1 MVWNQDVGRVL
12 IVGASGQV
20 GAAMCRFLQ
29 QTGRGGLV
37 LPAARTP
44 KDDWLKLDLA
54 TLVEIAGARAVLDT
68 EELSAIVCTAGWTHV
83 DGCEGDPER
92 SRQVNATGPAMLAGY
107 AWERRVPF
115 VYYSTDYV
123 FNGFSTTPGPYREND
138 PTDPLSVYGRDK
150 LLGEAQV
157 TGYHPDALILRT
169 SGVYGADEQGK
180 NFVYQVLK
188 RLTLGQ
194 GVRVPQDQSST
205 PAYNEDLAR
214 ATFAL
219 LEAAER
225 GIFHA
230 CGPDV
235 VDRKQFAGRIASE
248 FGFSTAAIEGVRTVT
263 LNQPAP
269 RPLVAG
275 LDSSK
280 LAAFLA
286 STHPEARMRG
296 IHDALNDCRGAL
308 EESIA
313 LWRAEAQVTA

>member
-1 MVWNQDVGRVL
+1 MVWNKLNGKVL
-12 IVGASGQV
+12 VVGASGQV
-20 GAAMCRFLQ
+20 GAAMCRFL
-29 QTGRGGLV
+29 RGTNRGELV

-44 KDDWLKLDLA
+44 QDGWVTLDLA
-54 TLVEIAGARAVLDT
+54 TLVDSADVREALAS

-83 DGCEGDPER
+83 DGCEGDPAR
-92 SRQVNATGPAMLAGY
+92 SLQVNATGPAVLAGY
-107 AWERRVPF
+107 AWERRVPL

-123 FNGFSTTPGPYREND
+123 FNGFDATPGPYAEQD
-138 PTDPLSVYGRDK
+138 PTDPLCVYGRDK
-150 LLGEAQV
+150 LVGEQQV
-157 TGYHPDALILRT
+157 LGYHPEALILRT

-194 GVRVPQDQSST
+194 SVRVPEDQSST

-219 LEAAER
+219 LEAGER

-235 VDRKQFAGRIASE
+235 VNRKQFAERIARE
-248 FGFSTAAIEGVRTVT
+248 FGFSTAGIEGVRTVT
-263 LNQPAP
+263 LSQPAP

-275 LDSSK
+275 LDSAK
-280 LAAFLA
+280 LARTCPDA
-286 STHPEARMRG
+286 PMRS
-296 IHDALNDCRGAL
+296 IHDALNDCRPAL
-308 EESIA
+308 EASIA
-313 LWRAEAQVTA
+313 VWRQEAMVTA